1 MDNWNST
8 QYLMFKNERT
18 RPAIDLANRINADN
32 PKKIIDIGCGPG
44 NSTYILKKRFPN
56 AYILGIDS
64 SENMISAAKKTHPD
78 IDFEICD
85 AGKDLSFLGND
96 FDVVF
101 SNACIQWIPNHHKLL
116 RDMSD
121 LLKQG
126 GIMAVQT
133 PMNYKEPI
141 HRIIEEI
148 TNSEKWRSF
157 FKNPRIFY
165 NLTQNEY
172 FDLLSDIS
180 SDFTLWETVYFH
192 KMKSHSDIVDWYRS
206 TGLRPYLNELSENDK
221 IKFEKEIFKK
231 LTESY
236 PIQKNG
242 EIIFRFPR
250 FFFISVK

>member
-1 MDNWNST
+1 
-8 QYLMFKNERT
+8 
-18 RPAIDLANRINADN
+18 
-32 PKKIIDIGCGPG
+32 
-44 NSTYILKKRFPN
+44 
-56 AYILGIDS
+56 
-64 SENMISAAKKTHPD
+64 
-78 IDFEICD
+78 
-85 AGKDLSFLGND
+85 
-96 FDVVF
+96 
-101 SNACIQWIPNHHKLL
+101 
-116 RDMSD
+116 MSD

-148 TNSEKWRSF
+148 TNSEKWNLF

-192 KMKSHSDIVDWYRS
+192 KMKSHSDIMEWYRS
-206 TGLRPYLNELSENDK
+206 TGLRPYLNELSDNDK
-221 IKFEKEIFKK
+221 IKFENEIYKR